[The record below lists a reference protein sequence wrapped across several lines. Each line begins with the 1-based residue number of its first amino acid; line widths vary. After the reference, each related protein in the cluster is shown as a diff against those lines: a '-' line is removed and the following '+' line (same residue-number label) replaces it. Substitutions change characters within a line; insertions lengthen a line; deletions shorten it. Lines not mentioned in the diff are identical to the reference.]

1 MRESELLSRISSAKE
16 EVSMASNTLRAMIR
30 AFKQSQLYMTP
41 TRGPTDLG
49 TSSDPDRISTVCA
62 YLCKSVVSGKVR
74 CLFQFCTCLI
84 KI

>member
-1 MRESELLSRISSAKE
+1 MMIYTRSEVRESELQSHISSAKE

-49 TSSDPDRISTVCA
+49 VVYIIFTMCLEA
-62 YLCKSVVSGKVR
+62 HVVS
-74 CLFQFCTCLI
+74 QT
-84 KI
+84 